1 MASSKN
7 NFESMTVA
15 QLQAYLQGEG
25 VELPKQK
32 QLKQYYVNLAN
43 QQNEISSGNL
53 TSPRTRWGRDP
64 VELRTSPIGDA
75 AGNVKAAK
83 APGLFGL
90 FDHGQGP
97 QNSSQQRQEEAGPS
111 TRSDRT
117 LVDVPK
123 QPAKSETGSTS
134 KRLHSPDRGRP
145 VKQEG
150 QETPLTARKSP
161 RRMREMSPLRRAK
174 SPMKRRVSETK
185 PPAPSAPPRNLD
197 ETLFGTLKS
206 APQPSKR
213 SPEAGP
219 SAQTPAGVAQDTKG
233 ERAEVKREAVV
244 KKKSSTWMPS
254 FLQRSKRGPETKTR
268 TRKIAPYVWGTAKA
282 GGRLLGRLLSCRPP
296 PWLLFLFA
304 LGVAFVLAASYLRA
318 ALKPVPFCDT
328 GVLPAGTLMSVARV
342 PRSP

>member
-1 MASSKN
+1 MASSKK
-7 NFESMTVA
+7 NFESLTVS

-25 VELPKQK
+25 VELPKQR
-32 QLKQYYVNLAN
+32 QLKQYYLDLAY
-43 QQNEISSGNL
+43 QQSDISSGSL
-53 TSPRTRWGRDP
+53 TSPRTRWGADP

-75 AGNVKAAK
+75 ARKVEGVKAADV
-83 APGLFGL
+83 FGL
-90 FDHGQGP
+90 VDHGQGA
-97 QNSSQQRQEEAGPS
+97 QNPSQQRQEEAGPS
-111 TRSDRT
+111 TRINRT
-117 LVDVPK
+117 LINVPK
-123 QPAKSETGSTS
+123 QPAKREIESAS
-134 KRLHSPDRGRP
+134 KRLKSPDRGRP
-145 VKQEG
+145 VKQAG

-174 SPMKRRVSETK
+174 SPLKRRVSETK

-213 SPEAGP
+213 SLEAGP
-219 SAQTPAGVAQDTKG
+219 SAQTPAVVAQDTKA
-233 ERAEVKREAVV
+233 ERAEVKREAV

-282 GGRLLGRLLSCRPP
+282 GGRLLGRLLSYRPP
-296 PWLLFLFA
+296 PWLLFVFA

-328 GVLPAGTLMSVARV
+328 GVLPAGTPMFVV
-342 PRSP
+342 TVTRSP